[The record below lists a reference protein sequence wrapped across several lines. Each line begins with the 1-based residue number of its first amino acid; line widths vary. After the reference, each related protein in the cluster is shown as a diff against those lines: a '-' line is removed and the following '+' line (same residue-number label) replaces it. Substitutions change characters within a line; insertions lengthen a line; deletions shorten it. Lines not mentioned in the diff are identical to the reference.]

1 MGSTGDPHDPHP
13 CAGGRHTAAGAMRPM
28 HDQFPMTIQRVR
40 RMCIVRPHNSL
51 PYAGRFD
58 GGVAGWSAACHSARR
73 LRTIFGNARRAP
85 RPPPCSPHVGT
96 RSGRLAAGIVST
108 DQHATGG
115 RRHARRCLQQAW
127 CAVDTS
133 PTSAY
138 LMSTCAGMAGDC
150 MCPLD
155 AALTSATANA
165 LRSRT
170 PPHRRLRRCPA
181 ARRRQTACSCRLP
194 PRVVRCGPHRSG
206 HAHPA

>member
-13 CAGGRHTAAGAMRPM
+13 CACGRHTAAGAMRPM

-58 GGVAGWSAACHSARR
+58 GGVAGWSAACPSARR
-73 LRTIFGNARRAP
+73 PRPVFGNARRAP
-85 RPPPCSPHVGT
+85 RPARTSA
-96 RSGRLAAGIVST
+96 LAPAALQRASSVPIN
-108 DQHATGG
+108 APTGG

-133 PTSAY
+133 PTSAH
-138 LMSTCAGMAGDC
+138 LLSTCAGMAGDC
-150 MCPLD
+150 MRPLD

-194 PRVVRCGPHRSG
+194 PRVVQCGPHRSG